1 MINDILDDVKHRME
15 QAVAHANMELNK
27 VRTGRANPEMFDS
40 LVVDYYGSMT
50 PLNQVSTISVPEPR
64 LITLTPYEK
73 TLIPIIEKAIM
84 DANMG
89 FTPGNNGTAVLV
101 PVPPLSEE
109 RRQELNK
116 FVHQLVE
123 DGRIAV
129 RNVRRDGIHNLQKM
143 QKDGHIS
150 EDLIKDN
157 GLKVISEI
165 KLNMNRPQLNKL
177 ANIKIMVLKIYIS
190 STLMEL

>member
-1 MINDILDDVKHRME
+1 MIDQILNDVKHRME
-15 QAVAHANMELNK
+15 QAVAHANIELNK

-50 PLNQVSTISVPEPR
+50 PLNQISTISVPEPR

-73 TLIPIIEKAIM
+73 TLIPMIEKSIM

-116 FVHQLVE
+116 FVHKLVE

-129 RNVRRDGIHNLQKM
+129 RNVRRDGINNLHNM

-150 EDLIKDN
+150 EDIIKDN
-157 GLKVISEI
+157 EQEI
-165 KLNMNRPQLNKL
+165 QKITDNNIERLNSLQDDKEKEILE
-177 ANIKIMVLKIYIS
+177 V
-190 STLMEL
+190 

>member
-1 MINDILDDVKHRME
+1 MINEILDDVKHRME
-15 QAVAHANMELNK
+15 KAVAHANMELNK

-129 RNVRRDGIHNLQKM
+129 RNVRRDGIQNLQNM

-150 EDLIKDN
+150 EDIIKDN
-157 GLKVISEI
+157 ELEI
-165 KLNMNRPQLNKL
+165 QKITDSNIEKLN
-177 ANIKIMVLKIYIS
+177 
-190 STLMEL
+190 TLQEDKEKEILEV

>member
-1 MINDILDDVKHRME
+1 MINEILDDVKHRME
-15 QAVAHANMELNK
+15 KAVAHANMELNK
-27 VRTGRANPEMFDS
+27 VRTGRANPEIFDS

-129 RNVRRDGIHNLQKM
+129 RNVRRDGIQNLQNM

-157 GLKVISEI
+157 ELEI
-165 KLNMNRPQLNKL
+165 QKITDSNIEKLN
-177 ANIKIMVLKIYIS
+177 
-190 STLMEL
+190 TLQDDKEKEILEV

>member
-1 MINDILDDVKHRME
+1 MINKILDDVTHRME
-15 QAVAHANMELNK
+15 QAVMHANMELNK

-40 LVVDYYGSMT
+40 LVIDYYGSMT

-123 DGRIAV
+123 DGRIAI
-129 RNVRRDGIHNLQKM
+129 RNVRRDGIHSLQNM

-157 GLKVISEI
+157 ELEI
-165 KLNMNRPQLNKL
+165 QKITDT
-177 ANIKIMVLKIYIS
+177 NIEKIN
-190 STLMEL
+190 TLQGDKEKEILEV

>member
-1 MINDILDDVKHRME
+1 MINEILDDVKHRME

-89 FTPGNNGTAVLV
+89 FTPGNNGTAVLI
-101 PVPPLSEE
+101 PIPSLSEE
-109 RRQELNK
+109 RRVDLTK
-116 FVHQLVE
+116 FMHKLIE
-123 DGRIAV
+123 EGRIAV
-129 RNVRRDGIHNLQKM
+129 RNVRRDALHQVHDYGKKENV
-143 QKDGHIS
+143 S
-150 EDLIKDN
+150 ED
-157 GLKVISEI
+157 EI
-165 KLNMNRPQLNKL
+165 KGRETDLQGITDKHIEELNSQQEK
-177 ANIKIMVLKIYIS
+177 KEQEIMEV
-190 STLMEL
+190 

>member
-1 MINDILDDVKHRME
+1 MIEDILKDVKHRME
-15 QAVAHANMELNK
+15 QAVNHTNGELNK
-27 VRTGRANPEMFDS
+27 VRTGRANPEMFNS
-40 LVVDYYGSMT
+40 LSVDYYGSMT
-50 PLNQVSTISVPEPR
+50 PMNQVSTISVPEPR

-73 TLIPIIEKAIM
+73 TLIPNIEKAIM

-116 FVHQLVE
+116 FVHKLVE
-123 DGRIAV
+123 EGKIAI
-129 RNVRRDGIHNLQKM
+129 RNVRRDGIHHLHDLE
-143 QKDGHIS
+143 KDGHIS

-157 GLKVISEI
+157 ETEVQKITDDYIGRLNTLQSEKEKEI
-165 KLNMNRPQLNKL
+165 LE
-177 ANIKIMVLKIYIS
+177 V
-190 STLMEL
+190 

>member
-1 MINDILDDVKHRME
+1 ME
-15 QAVAHANMELNK
+15 QAVAHANTELNK

-50 PLNQVSTISVPEPR
+50 PLNQISTISVPEPR

-116 FVHQLVE
+116 FVHKLVE

-129 RNVRRDGIHNLQKM
+129 RNVRRDGINNLHNM

-150 EDLIKDN
+150 EDIIKDN
-157 GLKVISEI
+157 EQEI
-165 KLNMNRPQLNKL
+165 QKITDNNIERLNSLQDDKEKEILE
-177 ANIKIMVLKIYIS
+177 V
-190 STLMEL
+190 

>member
-1 MINDILDDVKHRME
+1 ME
-15 QAVAHANMELNK
+15 QAVAHANTELNK

-50 PLNQVSTISVPEPR
+50 PLNQISTISVPEPR

-116 FVHQLVE
+116 FVHKLVE
-123 DGRIAV
+123 NGRIAV
-129 RNVRRDGIHNLQKM
+129 RNVRRDGINNLHNM

-150 EDLIKDN
+150 EDIIKDN
-157 GLKVISEI
+157 EQEI
-165 KLNMNRPQLNKL
+165 QKITDNNIERLNSLQDDKEKEILE
-177 ANIKIMVLKIYIS
+177 V
-190 STLMEL
+190 

>member
-1 MINDILDDVKHRME
+1 MIDEILDDVKHRME

-84 DANMG
+84 DANLG
-89 FTPGNNGTAVLV
+89 YTPGNNGTAVLV
-101 PVPPLSEE
+101 PIPSLSEE
-109 RRQELNK
+109 RRVELTK
-116 FVHQLVE
+116 FMHKLIE
-123 DGRIAV
+123 EGRIAV
-129 RNVRRDGIHNLQKM
+129 RNVRRDALHQVHDYGKQEN
-143 QKDGHIS
+143 IS
-150 EDLIKDN
+150 ED
-157 GLKVISEI
+157 EI
-165 KLNMNRPQLNKL
+165 KGRETDLQIITDNHIKELNSQQE
-177 ANIKIMVLKIYIS
+177 IKEQEIMEV
-190 STLMEL
+190 

>member
-1 MINDILDDVKHRME
+1 MINEILDDVKHRME
-15 QAVAHANMELNK
+15 KAVAHANMELNK

-129 RNVRRDGIHNLQKM
+129 RNVRRDGIQNLQSM

-150 EDLIKDN
+150 EDIIKDN
-157 GLKVISEI
+157 ELEI
-165 KLNMNRPQLNKL
+165 QKITDSNIEKLN
-177 ANIKIMVLKIYIS
+177 
-190 STLMEL
+190 TLQDDKKKEILEV